1 MVSVDQLCLIP
12 TLDDDN
18 TICNLKSEL
27 PVCQAAVE
35 DLPDDVNRLDWWSHQ
50 PCLACWAKATRIVL
64 LIAPSSAAVER
75 ALSLLEASTSK
86 RQQALLQDHLE
97 LSLMLQYNRGRRS
110 DEM

>member
-1 MVSVDQLCLIP
+1 MVSVDQLLLIP

-27 PVCQAAVE
+27 PVYQAAVE
-35 DLPDDVNRLDWWSHQ
+35 DLPDREPLGLVEPPASSRLLGEGNS
-50 PCLACWAKATRIVL
+50 IVL

-75 ALSLLEASTSK
+75 EFSLLDASTSK
-86 RQQALLQDHLE
+86 RQQGLLQDHLE

-110 DEM
+110 DEI